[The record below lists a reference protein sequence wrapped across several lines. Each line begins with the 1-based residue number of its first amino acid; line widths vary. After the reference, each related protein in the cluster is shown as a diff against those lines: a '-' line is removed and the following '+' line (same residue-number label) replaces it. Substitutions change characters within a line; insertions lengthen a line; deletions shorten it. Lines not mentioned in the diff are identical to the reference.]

1 MEFFSLH
8 ESGVYS
14 RAVWIW
20 MQNTLIYTL
29 DEALAQ
35 QLQSEMNESI
45 EQSNKSVLNRN
56 SPARES
62 LHAIMEEQLQEERKK
77 KEFVSTEKFQSCRIT
92 SDLRSHF
99 LFICIYN

>member
-1 MEFFSLH
+1 MKFFSLH

-45 EQSNKSVLNRN
+45 EQSNKSILNRN

-77 KEFVSTEKFQSCRIT
+77 KEFVSTENFRVVG
-92 SDLRSHF
+92 
-99 LFICIYN
+99 